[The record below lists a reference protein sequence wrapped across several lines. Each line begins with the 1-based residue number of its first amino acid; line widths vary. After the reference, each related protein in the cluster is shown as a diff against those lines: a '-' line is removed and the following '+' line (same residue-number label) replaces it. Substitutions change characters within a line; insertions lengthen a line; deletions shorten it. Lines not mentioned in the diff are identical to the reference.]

1 LRTDRIIAASL
12 LSLAATAALAQPAG
26 PPPTLAPAIC
36 PQPSPPPPQS
46 LRPPP
51 VGPKPVIPNCVDQ
64 RTMMAHCKPSVL
76 TGFNAQVSRYNL
88 EIQAR
93 SEAGARY
100 VEALNA
106 WTRDAAA
113 YANCEVAKMNAENPP
128 N

>member
-1 LRTDRIIAASL
+1 ML
-12 LSLAATAALAQPAG
+12 
-26 PPPTLAPAIC
+26 
-36 PQPSPPPPQS
+36 
-46 LRPPP
+46 
-51 VGPKPVIPNCVDQ
+51 
-64 RTMMAHCKPSVL
+64 AHCKPSVL